1 MSEKTYGGQEMV
13 MIDSARRL
21 FIEKGFED
29 TTMCDIAELAGVN
42 RSTLHYYFPNKDV
55 MFKAVFSSIV
65 ETLMPRLREIMS
77 SDKPLIERLALVW
90 TSISRGFSR
99 IRRYRAS

>member
-77 SDKPLIERLALVW
+77 SVLRLWW

>member
-1 MSEKTYGGQEMV
+1 MSEKTYGGQETV

-42 RSTLHYYFPNKDV
+42 RSTLHY
-55 MFKAVFSSIV
+55 
-65 ETLMPRLREIMS
+65 
-77 SDKPLIERLALVW
+77 
-90 TSISRGFSR
+90 
-99 IRRYRAS
+99 

>member
-29 TTMCDIAELAGVN
+29 TTMCDIAELGV
-42 RSTLHYYFPNKDV
+42 
-55 MFKAVFSSIV
+55 
-65 ETLMPRLREIMS
+65 
-77 SDKPLIERLALVW
+77 
-90 TSISRGFSR
+90 
-99 IRRYRAS
+99 

>member
-55 MFKAVFSSIV
+55 MFKAVFSSILNH
-65 ETLMPRLREIMS
+65 ETKRF
-77 SDKPLIERLALVW
+77 LVMN
-90 TSISRGFSR
+90 GK
-99 IRRYRAS
+99 AMLP

>member
-29 TTMCDIAELAGVN
+29 TTMCDIA
-42 RSTLHYYFPNKDV
+42 
-55 MFKAVFSSIV
+55 
-65 ETLMPRLREIMS
+65 
-77 SDKPLIERLALVW
+77 
-90 TSISRGFSR
+90 
-99 IRRYRAS
+99 